1 MKLFVASDHGGF
13 AQKEQIEYMYDI
25 ENIDPDSK
33 VIDVVDIGPSALDP
47 ADDYPEYA
55 FKLCESLL
63 TARASLAK
71 DKKDKA
77 LGVLICKSGIGMSIA
92 ANKVK
97 GIYAALCTSVE
108 QARRAREHNHANVL
122 VLDAEFIDFKSNRE
136 ILHTFLHAK
145 PQGGRHERRVNQIKE
160 FEHIK

>member
-25 ENIDPDSK
+25 ESKNSDSK
-33 VIDVVDIGPSALDP
+33 VIEVIDIGPDVLDP
-47 ADDYPEYA
+47 SDDYPEFA
-55 FKLCESLL
+55 FKLCQALL
-63 TARASLAK
+63 TARASLSK
-71 DKKDKA
+71 EKQDHA

-92 ANKVK
+92 ANKVT

-122 VLDAEFIDFKSNRE
+122 VLDAEFIDFRVNQE

-145 PQGGRHERRVNQIKE
+145 PQSGRHERRVNQIKE
-160 FEHIK
+160 FEKLT